1 MANVTDSKGATAAS
15 GAPGLV
21 PVDRDL
27 HILDRLRA
35 VHRHRRLAMTV
46 FLLVVMVMMLQSY
59 STVPMFRAQA
69 RLLIEDE
76 RSTMVMGM
84 SPNDPS
90 FWMDPAPYFETQYE
104 ILRSRGLAERV
115 VRKLSFSG
123 VPELNGQESEPRG
136 IITQL
141 RSARRSLFS
150 SIRSLRSGPPP

>member
-1 MANVTDSKGATAAS
+1 MANVTDSKGATPAS
-15 GAPGLV
+15 GVPGLV
-21 PVDRDL
+21 PVSLDL
-27 HILDRLRA
+27 HILDRLTA

-104 ILRSRGLAERV
+104 I
-115 VRKLSFSG
+115 
-123 VPELNGQESEPRG
+123 PP
-136 IITQL
+136 
-141 RSARRSLFS
+141 S
-150 SIRSLRSGPPP
+150 SPPSP